1 MRKMTTGARIVL
13 VLLFLSV
20 LAGAVTGSQIY
31 YRLSYIWGFVF
42 FGSWIWSRFMLRGV
56 NLVRI
61 PRTTR
66 AQVGQVFEERFEVN
80 NPGRL
85 PRLWLAVR
93 DAATLPGAQGSRL
106 FPYVEGRRGR
116 NYLARSRLLQ
126 RGVYSLGPTS
136 LEGGDPFGLFPVE
149 RTLPASESLLV
160 YPMLFDIHD
169 FPSPSGI
176 MPGGEALRRRTPQ
189 VTPNASSVRE
199 YYPGDPLNRIHWMST
214 ARRGRLISKE
224 FELDPQAEVWIFL
237 DASRTGQ
244 ASIPFKQDLE
254 EAEDLWKKKAQIT
267 LPPSTEEYGISI
279 AASVGRYFLR
289 QGRAVGFVGAGQIL
303 SLIPADRG
311 GRQLSKMLEALALLR
326 AEGSLPIRGLV
337 EAEAQ
342 NLPRGSTVVIITHSV
357 DEDVALTADLITRRG
372 LRPIVVLIDAASFN
386 GPSGSDRLESMLNF
400 LKVPTRL
407 VRRGDDLGKALS
419 IRG

>member
-1 MRKMTTGARIVL
+1 MTTGARIVL
-13 VLLFLSV
+13 VLFLLSV

-31 YRLSYIWGFVF
+31 YRFSYIWGFVF
-42 FGSWIWSRFMLRGV
+42 FGSWLWSRFMLRGV
-56 NLVRI
+56 NLIRI
-61 PRTTR
+61 PRTNR
-66 AQVGQVFEERFEVN
+66 AQVGQVFEERFELN

-93 DAATLPGAQGSRL
+93 DAATLPGNQGSRL
-106 FPYVEGRRGR
+106 FPFIEARRGR

-160 YPMLFDIHD
+160 YPMLFDVHD

-176 MPGGEALRRRTPQ
+176 MPGGEALRRRTQQ
-189 VTPNASSVRE
+189 VTPNAAGVRD

-237 DASRTGQ
+237 DASQAGQ
-244 ASIPFKQDLE
+244 AAVPFTQDLE
-254 EAEDLWKKKAQIT
+254 EAEDLWKKKAQVT
-267 LPPSTEEYGISI
+267 LPPSTEEYGVSI

-289 QGRAVGFVGAGQIL
+289 QGRAVGFVSAGQVL

-311 GRQLSKMLEALALLR
+311 GRQLSKMLEALSLLR

-357 DEDVALTADLITRRG
+357 EEDVALTGDLINRRG
-372 LRPIVVLIDAASFN
+372 LRPIVVLLDAASFN
-386 GPSGSDRLESMLNF
+386 GPSGTNRLEAMLNF
-400 LKVPTRL
+400 LKVPTRV
-407 VRRGDDLGKALS
+407 VRRGDDLGTALS
-419 IRG
+419 IR

>member
-1 MRKMTTGARIVL
+1 MTTGARIVL
-13 VLLFLSV
+13 VLLLLCVF
-20 LAGAVTGSQIY
+20 AGAITGSQIY
-31 YRLSYIWGFVF
+31 YRLSYIWGFLF
-42 FGSWIWSRFMLRGV
+42 FGSWLWSKFMLLGV
-56 NLVRI
+56 NLVRT
-61 PRTTR
+61 PRATR
-66 AQVGQVFEERFEVN
+66 AQVGQIFEERFELN

-93 DAATLPGAQGSRL
+93 DSATLPGAQGSRL
-106 FPYVEGRRGR
+106 FPYIEGRRGR
-116 NYLARSRLLQ
+116 TYIARSRLLQ

-149 RTLPASESLLV
+149 RTLPANESLLV
-160 YPMLFDIHD
+160 YPMLFELHN
-169 FPSPSGI
+169 FPNPSGI
-176 MPGGEALRRRTPQ
+176 MPGGEALRRRTQQ
-189 VTPNASSVRE
+189 VTPNAAGVRD
-199 YYPGDPLNRIHWMST
+199 YYPGDPLNRIHWVST

-237 DASRTGQ
+237 DASHTGQ
-244 ASIPFKQDLE
+244 AAIPYTHDLE
-254 EAEDLWKKKAQIT
+254 EAEDLWRKKAQIT
-267 LPPSTEEYGISI
+267 LPPSTEEYGVSI

-289 QGRAVGFVGAGQIL
+289 QGRAVGFVSAGQIL
-303 SLIPADRG
+303 SLLPADRG

-357 DEDVALTADLITRRG
+357 EEDVALTADLINRRG
-372 LRPIVVLIDAASFN
+372 LRPIMVLLDAASFN
-386 GPSGSDRLESMLNF
+386 GPSGSDRLEAMLNF

-407 VRRGDDLGKALS
+407 IRRGDDLGHVLS
-419 IRG
+419 IKG

>member
-1 MRKMTTGARIVL
+1 MTTGARIVL
-13 VLLFLSV
+13 VLLLLCVF
-20 LAGAVTGSQIY
+20 AGAITGSQIY
-31 YRLSYIWGFVF
+31 YRLSYIWGILF
-42 FGSWIWSRFMLRGV
+42 FGSWLWSRFMLRGV
-56 NLVRI
+56 KLVRT
-61 PRTTR
+61 PRATR
-66 AQVGQVFEERFEVN
+66 AQVGQIFEERFELN
-80 NPGRL
+80 NPGRV

-93 DAATLPGAQGSRL
+93 DSATLPGAQGSRL
-106 FPYVEGRRGR
+106 FPFIEGRRGR
-116 NYLARSRLLQ
+116 NYIARSRLLQ
-126 RGVYSLGPTS
+126 RGVYSLGPTT

-149 RTLPASESLLV
+149 RTLPAIDSLLV
-160 YPMLFDIHD
+160 YPMLFELHN
-169 FPSPSGI
+169 FPNPSGI
-176 MPGGEALRRRTPQ
+176 MPGGEALRRRTQQ
-189 VTPNASSVRE
+189 VTPNAAGVRD
-199 YYPGDPLNRIHWMST
+199 YYPGDPLNRIHWVST

-237 DASRTGQ
+237 DASQAGQ
-244 ASIPFKQDLE
+244 AVIPFTHDLD

-267 LPPSTEEYGISI
+267 LPPTTEEYGVSI

-289 QGRAVGFVGAGQIL
+289 QGRAVGFVSAGQIL

-357 DEDVALTADLITRRG
+357 EEDVALTADLINRRG
-372 LRPIVVLIDAASFN
+372 LRPILVLLDAASFN
-386 GPSGSDRLESMLNF
+386 GPSGSDRLEAMLNF

-407 VRRGDDLGKALS
+407 VRRGDDLGQVLS
-419 IRG
+419 TKG